1 MAIVKKHYKK
11 ILILILA
18 ALALISVL
26 QGCRNAAQYS
36 QDFQWDAAKVMT
48 LKMNPYDESLEP
60 SDRLL
65 ALGYDEYYKQMEA
78 NQFPSLLIL
87 LMPYTVLPPLT
98 ARYAWIVSNLIFT
111 GLIIYLLRRTFMKNM
126 AGDSFVITALLM
138 LAGTPWRNQ
147 MGVGQHTLFAFAFF
161 LLAVWLLEKTEQCEA
176 EGNSKNA
183 AVCSVLSGLALC
195 VSYFKYTL
203 TAPLALYFL
212 YKRRYKELAVS
223 VIPHVILTAVSALW
237 LSDSFLNMI
246 IKPLRVAGALS
257 GEGSMDIG
265 AMLGG
270 GSFTMLLT
278 VILMAVLLVLVMFM
292 REGEDLLV
300 ISVLLLWSLVIT
312 YHRSYDYWVM
322 VLPFAWIKSKRMLT
336 MYGILVLTVFFGLR
350 LFHESDASLAVT
362 ALFYYIVTLVITGIA
377 VKGIVKNEKEK

>member
-336 MYGILVLTVFFGLR
+336 VYGILVLTVFFGLR